1 MGCFI
6 PLLGNSRSYFW
17 NDLFYGAN
25 NKEGQYN
32 FVLGHCYFMVMDG
45 ILFFIGIDIMK
56 NWKTIV
62 ALIPLTIAIVYEYWW
77 MFSIFF
83 FFQIGIALK
92 HGQIEFVEVIRRKEN
107 PFLFWILIGI
117 WVFLGSLS
125 IINFL
130 V

>member
-1 MGCFI
+1 
-6 PLLGNSRSYFW
+6 
-17 NDLFYGAN
+17 
-25 NKEGQYN
+25 
-32 FVLGHCYFMVMDG
+32 MVMDG